1 MKADDIRV
9 IGVIGAGQMGS
20 GIAQVC
26 AAVGYDVILSDA
38 ELSRAE
44 AGKEKIA
51 KILKK
56 QVEKGRMDDAARDAL
71 LGHITPVASGNGL
84 ENADLVVEAATED
97 ATTKIQIFKAA
108 DAVMKPDAILA
119 SNTSSISITRL
130 AGQTSRPGQ
139 VIGMHF
145 MNPVPLMKL
154 VEIVRGVQTE
164 PTTTATVQELAQKLG
179 KTVITSK
186 DQPGFVVNRMLVP
199 FLNEACFALQEGL
212 GTPEDIDLGATLGL
226 NHPMGPLA
234 LADLIG
240 LDTLLAIAE
249 VLHREFGDDKYRP
262 PTLLRNLVNAGWYG
276 KKSGR
281 GFYKYDERGR
291 KLGPAL
297 DD

>member
-9 IGVIGAGQMGS
+9 IGVIGAGQMGA

-26 AAVGYDVILSDA
+26 GANGYDVVLSDA

-44 AGKEKIA
+44 AGKNKIA
-51 KILKK
+51 KILEK
-56 QVEKGRMDDAARDAL
+56 QVAKGRMDEAAREAL
-71 LGHITPVASGNGL
+71 LAHITPAASGQGL
-84 ENADLVVEAATED
+84 EKADLVVEAATEN
-97 ATTKIQIFKAA
+97 AETKIEIFKAA

-154 VEIVRGVQTE
+154 VEIVRGVQTAA
-164 PTTTATVQELAQKLG
+164 TTTEVVRELSQRLG

-186 DQPGFVVNRMLVP
+186 DQPGFLVNRMLVP
-199 FLNEACFALQEGL
+199 FLNEACFVLQEGL
-212 GTPEDIDLGATLGL
+212 GTPDDIDTGAKLGL
-226 NHPMGPLA
+226 NHPMGPLE

-240 LDTLLAIAE
+240 LDTLLSIAE
-249 VLHREFGDDKYRP
+249 VLQREFGDDKYRP
-262 PTLLRNLVNAGWYG
+262 ATLLRNLVNAGWYG

-297 DD
+297 ED